1 VPKMD
6 INKRLKQVIVIRMDL
21 NMRKGKMIAQGAHAA
36 MMFALDIILAQDEPS
51 ADEVAWI
58 MQGMKKITV
67 RCESEDELLGIERR
81 ARDAGLTVHV
91 VTDAG
96 HTEFQGVPT
105 KTCLAIGPNTEDG
118 IDKITKDL
126 RLL

>member
-1 VPKMD
+1 M
-6 INKRLKQVIVIRMDL
+6 RTDL

-36 MMFALDIILAQDEPS
+36 MMFALDIILNRDKPS
-51 ADEVAWI
+51 SDEVAWV

-81 ARDAGLTVHV
+81 AKDARLTVHV

-105 KTCLAIGPNTEDG
+105 KTCLAIGPSAGES
-118 IDKITKDL
+118 IDEITKDL
-126 RLL
+126 KLL

>member
-1 VPKMD
+1 MS
-6 INKRLKQVIVIRMDL
+6 INRDLKQVIVMRTDL

-36 MMFALDIILAQDEPS
+36 MMFALDIILTRDKPS
-51 ADEVAWI
+51 ADEVAWVI
-58 MQGMKKITV
+58 QGMKKITV
-67 RCESEDELLGIERR
+67 RCESEDELLGIERM
-81 ARDAGLTVHV
+81 AKDAGLTVHI

-105 KTCLAIGPNTEDG
+105 KTCLAIGPNSAEC

-126 RLL
+126 KLL